1 MAVTTYSV
9 EGNVA
14 ISPILHAN
22 ALSQMLTYTSMLR
35 FGLGHLRATSTQNG
49 RIAVLDAKR
58 PKGEGH
64 GWPESAYQ
72 RSPSVS
78 MGASS
83 YYVVFAR

>member
-35 FGLGHLRATSTQNG
+35 FGLGHLRATST
-49 RIAVLDAKR
+49 K
-58 PKGEGH
+58 
-64 GWPESAYQ
+64 
-72 RSPSVS
+72 
-78 MGASS
+78 
-83 YYVVFAR
+83 